1 MNHDLKS
8 LSAKLKA
15 SKTCF
20 NVKKTELIHFCS
32 RTEKLYYTLKFKL
45 NWKRLRPNHAVKYL
59 GVLKEKH
66 LQWIKRKT
74 QIQIK
79 LNCALGIGNKMRN
92 YTNRDVLKMIY
103 HFLFGSHLEYIAY
116 LWEEAN
122 TQIKSKLSYSKIKQW
137 KKNLFQKA
145 IWFHWSLRYRIKHF
159 KGMVQ
164 LQN

>member
-137 KKNLFQKA
+137 KKKSVSKSNL
-145 IWFHWSLRYRIKHF
+145 ISLII
-159 KGMVQ
+159 
-164 LQN
+164 

>member
-1 MNHDLKS
+1 
-8 LSAKLKA
+8 
-15 SKTCF
+15 
-20 NVKKTELIHFCS
+20 
-32 RTEKLYYTLKFKL
+32 
-45 NWKRLRPNHAVKYL
+45 
-59 GVLKEKH
+59 
-66 LQWIKRKT
+66 
-74 QIQIK
+74 
-79 LNCALGIGNKMRN
+79 MRN
-92 YTNRDVLKMIY
+92 YTNRDILKMIY

-145 IWFHWSLRYRIKHF
+145 IWFHWSFRYRIKHF